1 MLNDMVI
8 VQSAASAFNNS
19 ALAAPAFLWWAVL
32 MLPLYV
38 AVYWYGCDFMTRIGW
53 NRSNLLNKL
62 SLWTVVFVFAW
73 IVLFGGNYAVL
84 RDNLS
89 VLPMLTAV
97 IVFLSSLFIFS
108 HLRQRSLPHMGWKQW
123 LFVLAVLIMVGL
135 SDTHAW
141 WGPLLQISALL
152 VGALF
157 GRFAGGAMRPMGG
170 TVLIMMT
177 VVIAILMQP
186 EFFRFGQ
193 LGNLTVFHLLAILL
207 FGIVAVATVVVS
219 NISPGNKIQNNI
231 FIKFKWLWR
240 VACLLGCALFMLT
253 EAVPVLLG
261 TLVAFAVMF
270 TMSVLHAKNINNAL
284 GDKLF
289 AVSLFLFG
297 VICVMPVIS
306 AMGILYWLN
315 ISDCKLWQ
323 ESKVLL

>member
-1 MLNDMVI
+1 MLNDMAI
-8 VQSAASAFNNS
+8 VQSAASAFNNA
-19 ALAAPAFLWWAVL
+19 ALFEPAFLWWAIL

-38 AVYWYGCDFMTRIGW
+38 AVYWYGCDFMARIGW
-53 NRSNLLNKL
+53 NRGNLLAKV
-62 SLWTVVFVFAW
+62 SFWTVVFGGVW
-73 IVLFGGNYAVL
+73 TVLFSGNYAVL
-84 RDNLS
+84 RDDLS

-97 IVFLSSLFIFS
+97 IVFLSSLFVSS
-108 HLRQRSLPHMGWKQW
+108 HLRDVALPHMRWKQW
-123 LFVLAVLIMVGL
+123 LFVLAVLVMVGS
-135 SDTHAW
+135 SDTHVW

-152 VGALF
+152 GGALF

-177 VVIAILMQP
+177 IIIAVLMQP

-207 FGIVAVATVVVS
+207 FGIVSVATVVVS
-219 NISPGNKIQNNI
+219 NVRSKNKIQDSL
-231 FIKFKWLWR
+231 FIKLKWLWR

-261 TLVAFAVMF
+261 TLIAFAVMF
-270 TMSVLHAKNINNAL
+270 IMSVWHAKNINNAL

-297 VICVMPVIS
+297 VICVMPVVS
-306 AMGILYWLN
+306 AMGILYWMN
-315 ISDCKLWQ
+315 TSDCKLWQ
-323 ESKVLL
+323 ESKLLL

>member
-1 MLNDMVI
+1 MLNDMAI
-8 VQSAASAFNNS
+8 VQSAASAFNNA
-19 ALAAPAFLWWAVL
+19 ALVAPAFLWWAIL

-38 AVYWYGCDFMTRIGW
+38 AVYWYGCDFMMRIGW
-53 NRSNLLNKL
+53 NRGNLLAKV
-62 SLWTVVFVFAW
+62 SFWTVVFGGAW
-73 IVLFGGNYAVL
+73 TVLFSGNYAVL
-84 RDNLS
+84 RDDLS

-97 IVFLSSLFIFS
+97 IVFLSSLFVSS
-108 HLRQRSLPHMGWKQW
+108 HLRGVALPHMRWKQW
-123 LFVLAVLIMVGL
+123 LFVLAVLVMVGL

-141 WGPLLQISALL
+141 WGPLLQIF
-152 VGALF
+152 ALF
-157 GRFAGGAMRPMGG
+157 GGVLVGRFAGGAMRPMGG

-177 VVIAILMQP
+177 IIIAVLMQP

-207 FGIVAVATVVVS
+207 FGIVSVATVVVS
-219 NISPGNKIQNNI
+219 NVRSKNKIQDSL
-231 FIKFKWLWR
+231 FIKLKWLWR

-261 TLVAFAVMF
+261 TLIAFAIMF
-270 TMSVLHAKNINNAL
+270 IMSVWHAKNINNAL

-297 VICVMPVIS
+297 VICVMPVVS

-315 ISDCKLWQ
+315 TSDCKLWQ

>member
-1 MLNDMVI
+1 MLNDMAI
-8 VQSAASAFNNS
+8 VQSAASAFNNA
-19 ALAAPAFLWWAVL
+19 ALFEPAFLWWAIL

-53 NRSNLLNKL
+53 NRGNLLAKV
-62 SLWTVVFVFAW
+62 SFWTVVFGGVW
-73 IVLFGGNYAVL
+73 TVLFGGNYAVL
-84 RDNLS
+84 RDDLS

-97 IVFLSSLFIFS
+97 IVFLSSLFVSS
-108 HLRQRSLPHMGWKQW
+108 HLRGVALPHMHWKQW
-123 LFVLAVLIMVGL
+123 LFVLAILVIVGL

-152 VGALF
+152 GGVLF

-177 VVIAILMQP
+177 IIIAVLMQP

-207 FGIVAVATVVVS
+207 FGIVSVATVVVS
-219 NISPGNKIQNNI
+219 NVRSKNKIQDSL
-231 FIKFKWLWR
+231 FIKLKWLWR

-261 TLVAFAVMF
+261 TLVAFAIMF
-270 TMSVLHAKNINNAL
+270 IMSVWHAKNINNAL
-284 GDKLF
+284 GDKFF

-297 VICVMPVIS
+297 VICVMPVVS
-306 AMGILYWLN
+306 AMGILYWMN
-315 ISDCKLWQ
+315 TSDCKLWQ
-323 ESKVLL
+323 ESKALL

>member
-8 VQSAASAFNNS
+8 VQSAASAFNNA
-19 ALAAPAFLWWAVL
+19 ALAGPAFLWWAIL

-38 AVYWYGCDFMTRIGW
+38 AVYWYGCDFMARIGW
-53 NRSNLLNKL
+53 NRSNLLTKV
-62 SLWTVVFVFAW
+62 SFWTVVFGGAW
-73 IVLFGGNYAVL
+73 TVLFGGNYAVL
-84 RDNLS
+84 RDDLS

-97 IVFLSSLFIFS
+97 IVFLSSLFVSS
-108 HLRQRSLPHMGWKQW
+108 HLRGVALPHMRWKQW
-123 LFVLAVLIMVGL
+123 LFVLAVLVMVGL

-152 VGALF
+152 GGALF

-177 VVIAILMQP
+177 IIIAVLMQP

-207 FGIVAVATVVVS
+207 FGIVSVATVVVS
-219 NISPGNKIQNNI
+219 NVRSKNKIQDSL
-231 FIKFKWLWR
+231 FIKLKWLWR

-261 TLVAFAVMF
+261 TLIAFAVMF
-270 TMSVLHAKNINNAL
+270 IMSVWHAKNINNAL

-297 VICVMPVIS
+297 VICVMPVVS
-306 AMGILYWLN
+306 AMGILYWMN
-315 ISDCKLWQ
+315 TSDCKLWQ

>member
-1 MLNDMVI
+1 MLNDMAI
-8 VQSAASAFNNS
+8 VQSAASAFNNA
-19 ALAAPAFLWWAVL
+19 ALVAPAFLWWAIL

-53 NRSNLLNKL
+53 NRGNLLAKV
-62 SLWTVVFVFAW
+62 SFWTVVFGGVW
-73 IVLFGGNYAVL
+73 TVLFSGNYAVL
-84 RDNLS
+84 RDDLS

-97 IVFLSSLFIFS
+97 IVFLSSLFVSS
-108 HLRQRSLPHMGWKQW
+108 HLRGVALPHMRWKQW
-123 LFVLAVLIMVGL
+123 LFVLAVLVMVGL

-152 VGALF
+152 GGVLF

-177 VVIAILMQP
+177 IIIAVLMQP

-207 FGIVAVATVVVS
+207 FGIVSVATVVVS
-219 NISPGNKIQNNI
+219 NVRSKNKIQDSL
-231 FIKFKWLWR
+231 FIKLKWLWR
-240 VACLLGCALFMLT
+240 VACMLGCALFMLT

-261 TLVAFAVMF
+261 TLIAFAVMF
-270 TMSVLHAKNINNAL
+270 IMSVWHAKNINNAF

-297 VICVMPVIS
+297 VICVMPVVS
-306 AMGILYWLN
+306 AMGILYWMN
-315 ISDCKLWQ
+315 TSDCKLWQ

>member
-1 MLNDMVI
+1 MLNDMAI
-8 VQSAASAFNNS
+8 VQSAASAFNNA
-19 ALAAPAFLWWAVL
+19 ALVAPAFLWWAIL

-53 NRSNLLNKL
+53 NRGNLLAKV
-62 SLWTVVFVFAW
+62 SFWTVVFVFAW
-73 IVLFGGNYAVL
+73 TVMFGGNYAVL

-97 IVFLSSLFIFS
+97 IVFLSSLFVSS
-108 HLRQRSLPHMGWKQW
+108 HLRDVALPHMRWKQW
-123 LFVLAVLIMVGL
+123 LFVLAVLVMVGG
-135 SDTHAW
+135 SDTHVW

-152 VGALF
+152 GGVLF

-177 VVIAILMQP
+177 IIIAVLMQP

-207 FGIVAVATVVVS
+207 FGIVSVATVVVS
-219 NISPGNKIQNNI
+219 NVRSKNKIQDSL
-231 FIKFKWLWR
+231 FIKLKWLWR

-261 TLVAFAVMF
+261 TLIAFAVMF
-270 TMSVLHAKNINNAL
+270 IMSVWHAKNINNAL

-297 VICVMPVIS
+297 VICVMPVVS

-315 ISDCKLWQ
+315 TSDCKLWQ

>member
-1 MLNDMVI
+1 MLNDMAI
-8 VQSAASAFNNS
+8 VQSAASAFNNA
-19 ALAAPAFLWWAVL
+19 ALVGPAFLWWAIL

-53 NRSNLLNKL
+53 NRGNLLAKV
-62 SLWTVVFVFAW
+62 SFWTVVFGGVW
-73 IVLFGGNYAVL
+73 TVLFGGNYAVL
-84 RDNLS
+84 RDDLS

-97 IVFLSSLFIFS
+97 IVFLSSLFVSS
-108 HLRQRSLPHMGWKQW
+108 HLRGVALPHMRWKQW
-123 LFVLAVLIMVGL
+123 LFVLAVLVMVGL

-141 WGPLLQISALL
+141 WGSLLQISALL
-152 VGALF
+152 GGVLF

-177 VVIAILMQP
+177 IIIAVLMQP

-207 FGIVAVATVVVS
+207 FGIVSVATVVVS
-219 NISPGNKIQNNI
+219 NIRSKNKIQDSL
-231 FIKFKWLWR
+231 FIKLKWLWR
-240 VACLLGCALFMLT
+240 VACMLGGALFMLT

-261 TLVAFAVMF
+261 TLIAFAVMF
-270 TMSVLHAKNINNAL
+270 IMSVWHAKNINNVL

-297 VICVMPVIS
+297 VICVMPVVS
-306 AMGILYWLN
+306 AMGILYWMN
-315 ISDCKLWQ
+315 TSDCKLWQ

>member
-1 MLNDMVI
+1 MLNDMAI
-8 VQSAASAFNNS
+8 VQSAASAFNNA
-19 ALAAPAFLWWAVL
+19 ALAGPAFLWWAAL
-32 MLPLYV
+32 MVPLYV
-38 AVYWYGCDFMTRIGW
+38 AVYWYGCDFMARIGW
-53 NRSNLLNKL
+53 NRSNLLTKV

-73 IVLFGGNYAVL
+73 TVLFGGNYAVL

-97 IVFLSSLFIFS
+97 IVFLSSLFVSS
-108 HLRQRSLPHMGWKQW
+108 HLRGVALPHMGWKQW
-123 LFVLAVLIMVGL
+123 LFVSAILVIVGL
-135 SDTHAW
+135 SDAHAW

-152 VGALF
+152 GGALF

-219 NISPGNKIQNNI
+219 NISPKNKIQNNI
-231 FIKFKWLWR
+231 FTKFKWLWR

-261 TLVAFAVMF
+261 TLVAFAIMF
-270 TMSVLHAKNINNAL
+270 TISVWHAKNINNAL

-297 VICVMPVIS
+297 VICVIPVIS

-315 ISDCKLWQ
+315 TSDCKLWQ

>member
-1 MLNDMVI
+1 
-8 VQSAASAFNNS
+8 
-19 ALAAPAFLWWAVL
+19 
-32 MLPLYV
+32 
-38 AVYWYGCDFMTRIGW
+38 
-53 NRSNLLNKL
+53 
-62 SLWTVVFVFAW
+62 
-73 IVLFGGNYAVL
+73 
-84 RDNLS
+84 
-89 VLPMLTAV
+89 MLTAV
-97 IVFLSSLFIFS
+97 IVFLSSLFVSS
-108 HLRQRSLPHMGWKQW
+108 HLRGVALSHMRWKQW
-123 LFVLAVLIMVGL
+123 LFVLAVLVMVGL

-152 VGALF
+152 GGVLF

-177 VVIAILMQP
+177 IIIAVLMQP

-207 FGIVAVATVVVS
+207 FGIVSVATVVVS
-219 NISPGNKIQNNI
+219 NVRSKNKIQDSL
-231 FIKFKWLWR
+231 FIKLKWLWR

-261 TLVAFAVMF
+261 TLIAFAVMF
-270 TMSVLHAKNINNAL
+270 IMSVWHAKNINNVL

-297 VICVMPVIS
+297 VICVMPVVS
-306 AMGILYWLN
+306 AMGILYWMN
-315 ISDCKLWQ
+315 TSDCKLWQ